1 MLDRAVTVVE
11 AVVRAGQPVGPRA
24 LARDTGIDRSAV
36 GRILRQLSDLG
47 VLAKEN
53 GTYHPEG
60 HLFTIGRV
68 LSAQDTL
75 QAAASA
81 ALSGLVAVYDETSY
95 VCTLHGQSVVFLY
108 ECREPKP
115 LRYVVEIGKPVPLHA
130 GAAGRAILLGL
141 SEDDARQLLAAGPL
155 MALTDATITSVDT
168 LLDIRQARTSQATG
182 YSVSRGARQE
192 RRGRGG
198 AVLRRVRDLQ
208 GIHRVRLSAEPIRR
222 HRRRDIVSTGCRAPP
237 PPCPSR
243 LGAVA

>member
-53 GTYHPEG
+53 GTYHPG
-60 HLFTIGRV
+60 ARLFTIGRV

-108 ECREPKP
+108 ECQSSKP

-155 MALTDATITSVDT
+155 VALTDATITSVDT
-168 LLDIRQARTSQATG
+168 LLDIRREDLARW
-182 YSVSRGARQE
+182 
-192 RRGRGG
+192 
-198 AVLRRVRDLQ
+198 L
-208 GIHRVRLSAEPIRR
+208 
-222 HRRRDIVSTGCRAPP
+222 
-237 PPCPSR
+237 
-243 LGAVA
+243 LGQS